1 MEPVWAED
9 VIQATANMH
18 TVMNCDECPE
28 KSAQGLRRHPTEGAP
43 TSKRPRHY
51 TRGRQSEFHSR
62 DDSDL
67 ELGIF
72 LFFFLA
78 VCHAVLDL
86 SA

>member
-9 VIQATANMH
+9 VIQAIADMH
-18 TVMNCDECPE
+18 TVMNYGRYPE

-43 TSKRPRHY
+43 KNKRLRHH
-51 TRGRQSEFHSR
+51 TWGRQSEFHSR

-67 ELGIF
+67 ELGI
-72 LFFFLA
+72 LFFLA